1 MDYKKRV
8 QQMFLDSG
16 VVLKETELERI
27 EYTDF
32 GLGAIETEGLNL
44 FVYENNERYCG
55 KELVLLPYQ
64 TCPEHRHPPR
74 DENEGKKETFRCRKG
89 LVYLYVEGKETKKLS
104 CIIPKGQERYYT
116 AKKKSYFTLEIST
129 RSNKILNTGSRQVQQ
144 ARLSPNFLPAVMIQV
159 IVLRI
164 QLFIVNTKVWEQA
177 DEPK

>member
-116 AKKKSYFTLEIST
+116 AKKEIILHAGDQYTIEPNIKHWFQAGATGAVIIEFSSSSDDPSDSFT
-129 RSNKILNTGSRQVQQ
+129 N
-144 ARLSPNFLPAVMIQV
+144 PAIY
-159 IVLRI
+159 R
-164 QLFIVNTKVWEQA
+164 
-177 DEPK
+177 

>member
-89 LVYLYVEGKETKKLS
+89 LV
-104 CIIPKGQERYYT
+104 
-116 AKKKSYFTLEIST
+116 
-129 RSNKILNTGSRQVQQ
+129 
-144 ARLSPNFLPAVMIQV
+144 
-159 IVLRI
+159 
-164 QLFIVNTKVWEQA
+164 
-177 DEPK
+177 

>member
-74 DENEGKKETFRCRKG
+74 DENEGN
-89 LVYLYVEGKETKKLS
+89 LS
-104 CIIPKGQERYYT
+104 LSK
-116 AKKKSYFTLEIST
+116 
-129 RSNKILNTGSRQVQQ
+129 
-144 ARLSPNFLPAVMIQV
+144 RLSISLCRRKRNKKTFLYYSKGARTLLYGKKRNHTSRWRSVHD
-159 IVLRI
+159 R
-164 QLFIVNTKVWEQA
+164 TKY
-177 DEPK
+177 